1 MFDDPNSPLVPLAP
15 QRMVRCIGNFFEQRK
30 AYRLANLL
38 SLRKREGLPGPV
50 DDQGNPLETRM
61 DDSGDAAYYNAA
73 GEKVTRVLFAG
84 AGRDGK
90 PGSFAT
96 GTRKQSSEIVIDEH
110 GIARQVPTSSVS
122 AAWAS
127 GHSAFEIL
135 EVAEDGRKLQDELA
149 DLDRDAQGMS
159 VAEKVSHGREGEQ
172 APELVLN
179 GTSDEEVDQRLQ
191 EYLKRGKQ

>member
-1 MFDDPNSPLVPLAP
+1 MFDDPNSPLVSLAP
-15 QRMVRCIGNFFEQRK
+15 QRMVRCIGHFFEQRK

-38 SLRKREGLPGPV
+38 SLRMREGLPGPV

-96 GTRKQSSEIVIDEH
+96 GTRKGAPLEDATQN
-110 GIARQVPTSSVS
+110 
-122 AAWAS
+122 WAS

-135 EVAEDGRKLQDELA
+135 EVSEDGRKLADELA

-172 APELVLN
+172 APELVLD

-191 EYLKRGKQ
+191 EYLKGGKQ